1 MLYIYCKKRRRYMG
15 IGDESVIRIRND
27 RGTAKLLAVCPCGCG
42 EIHEMTF
49 PLSADSDF
57 QTQNK
62 GEL

>member
-1 MLYIYCKKRRRYMG
+1 MG